1 MNNPLKHKGY
11 IGSIEASLDDNCLF
25 GKILFIK
32 ALVSY
37 EGKTVAEL
45 DAAFRE
51 AVDDYINTCQ
61 ALGQTPE
68 KPCKGSFNVRVG
80 HDLHLAAALAASR
93 KKVTLNELTRQ
104 ALNEFLLHHCAEPA
118 PAIEIGRAHV

>member
-1 MNNPLKHKGY
+1 MKHKGY
-11 IGSIEASLDDNCLF
+11 IGSIEASIEDNCLF
-25 GKILFIK
+25 GKLLFIK

-45 DAAFRE
+45 DAAFCN
-51 AVDDYINTCQ
+51 AVDDYIETCQ

-80 HDLHLAAALAASR
+80 HDLHLAAALAATR
-93 KKVTLNELTRQ
+93 QKVTLNDLTRQ
-104 ALNEFLLHHCAEPA
+104 ALNEFLQHRGALVT
-118 PAIEIGRAHV
+118 G

>member
-1 MNNPLKHKGY
+1 VNNQLKHNGY
-11 IGSIEASLDDNCLF
+11 IGSIEASLEDNCLF

-51 AVDDYINTCQ
+51 AVDDYLTSCQ

-80 HDLHLAAALAASR
+80 HDLHLAAALEATR
-93 KKVTLNELTRQ
+93 KKVTLNDLTRQ
-104 ALNEFLLHHCAEPA
+104 ALNEFLQHHRGDSCPVT
-118 PAIEIGRAHV
+118 G

>member
-1 MNNPLKHKGY
+1 MKHQGY
-11 IGSIEASLDDNCLF
+11 IGSIEASLEDNCLF
-25 GKILFIK
+25 GKVLFIK

-51 AVDDYINTCQ
+51 AVDDYLATCQ
-61 ALGQTPE
+61 TLRQAPE

-80 HDLHLAAALAASR
+80 HDLHLAAALEASR
-93 KKVTLNELTRQ
+93 KKVTLNDLTRQ
-104 ALNEFLLHHCAEPA
+104 ALSEFLLHHRSESTPA
-118 PAIEIGRAHV
+118 VG

>member
-1 MNNPLKHKGY
+1 MNNQLKHKGY
-11 IGSIEASLDDNCLF
+11 IGSIEASLEDNCLF

-45 DAAFRE
+45 DAAFQE
-51 AVDDYINTCQ
+51 AVDDYLATCQ
-61 ALGQTPE
+61 SLGQTPE

-80 HDLHLAAALAASR
+80 HDLHLAAALAANR
-93 KKVTLNELTRQ
+93 KKVTLNDLTRQ
-104 ALNEFLLHHCAEPA
+104 ALDEFLHHHFPQPCAA
-118 PAIEIGRAHV
+118 TG

>member
-1 MNNPLKHKGY
+1 MNNQLKHNGY
-11 IGSIEASLDDNCLF
+11 IGSIEASLEDNCLF
-25 GKILFIK
+25 GKVLFIK

-45 DAAFRE
+45 DAAFQE
-51 AVDDYINTCQ
+51 AVDDYLATCQ

-80 HDLHLAAALAASR
+80 HDLHLAAALEATR
-93 KKVTLNELTRQ
+93 KNVTLNDLTRQ
-104 ALNEFLLHHCAEPA
+104 ALNEFLQQHGKAPC
-118 PAIEIGRAHV
+118 PAIG

>member
-1 MNNPLKHKGY
+1 MNNQLKHKGY
-11 IGSIEASLDDNCLF
+11 IGSIEASLEDNCLY
-25 GKILFIK
+25 GKVLFIK

-45 DAAFRE
+45 DAAFQE
-51 AVDDYINTCQ
+51 AVDDYLATCQ

-80 HDLHLAAALAASR
+80 HDLHLAAALEATR
-93 KKVTLNELTRQ
+93 KKVTLNDLTRQ
-104 ALNEFLLHHCAEPA
+104 ALNEFLQQHGKAPC
-118 PAIEIGRAHV
+118 PAIG

>member
-1 MNNPLKHKGY
+1 MDNQLKHQGY
-11 IGSIEASLDDNCLF
+11 IGSIEASLEDNCLF

-45 DAAFRE
+45 DAAFHE
-51 AVDDYINTCQ
+51 AVDDYLATCQ
-61 ALGQTPE
+61 SLGQTPE

-80 HDLHLAAALAASR
+80 HDLHLAAALAAMR
-93 KKVTLNELTRQ
+93 KKVTLNDLTRQ
-104 ALNEFLLHHCAEPA
+104 ALNEFLQHHCAETF
-118 PAIEIGRAHV
+118 PAIG

>member
-1 MNNPLKHKGY
+1 MNNQLKHKGY
-11 IGSIEASLDDNCLF
+11 IGSIEASLEDNCLF
-25 GKILFIK
+25 GKVLFIK

-51 AVDDYINTCQ
+51 AVEDYLTTCQ

-80 HDLHLAAALAASR
+80 HDLHLAAALAATR
-93 KKVTLNELTRQ
+93 KKVTLNDLTRQ
-104 ALNEFLLHHCAEPA
+104 ALNEFLQHHSADAC
-118 PAIEIGRAHV
+118 PAIG

>member
-1 MNNPLKHKGY
+1 MKHKGY
-11 IGSIEASLDDNCLF
+11 IGSIEASLEDNCLY
-25 GKILFIK
+25 GKVLFIK

-45 DAAFRE
+45 DAAFQE
-51 AVDDYINTCQ
+51 AVDDYLATCQ

-80 HDLHLAAALAASR
+80 HDLHLAAALEATR
-93 KKVTLNELTRQ
+93 KKVTLNDLTRQ
-104 ALNEFLLHHCAEPA
+104 ALNEFLQQHGKAPC
-118 PAIEIGRAHV
+118 PAIG

>member
-1 MNNPLKHKGY
+1 MNNQLKHNGY
-11 IGSIEASLDDNCLF
+11 IGSIEASLEDNCLF

-51 AVDDYINTCQ
+51 AVDDYLTTCQ

-80 HDLHLAAALAASR
+80 HDLHLAAALEATR
-93 KKVTLNELTRQ
+93 KKVTLNDLTRQ
-104 ALNEFLLHHCAEPA
+104 ALNEFLQHQRADSCPV
-118 PAIEIGRAHV
+118 IG

>member
-1 MNNPLKHKGY
+1 MNNQLKHQGY
-11 IGSIEASLDDNCLF
+11 IGSIEASLEDNCLF
-25 GKILFIK
+25 GKVLFIK

-51 AVDDYINTCQ
+51 AVDDYLATCQ
-61 ALGQTPE
+61 TLRQAPE

-80 HDLHLAAALAASR
+80 HDLHLAAALEATR
-93 KKVTLNELTRQ
+93 KKVTLNDLTRQ
-104 ALNEFLLHHCAEPA
+104 ALSEFLQHQRADSS
-118 PAIEIGRAHV
+118 PAIG